1 MKKIDVLARNL
12 GLNEDEFIC
21 YGTDK
26 AKILRN
32 PKEKLDSHLIL
43 VTAINPTPYGEGK
56 TTVTIGLNDAFS
68 TLGLSSMAVL
78 REPSLGP
85 VFGLKGGATGGG
97 KSKIIPEEDINLH
110 FTGDFHAITSA
121 NNLLCAAVDNHIFQG
136 NELGIDPDT
145 ILVKRCLDMND
156 RSLRSDF
163 NITAASEVMAIFC
176 LAKDF
181 SDLRRRLGNILV
193 GYTVSKKAVF
203 AKDLKVDG
211 AMALLLKDA
220 FHPNLVQS
228 LEENPVLVHGGP
240 FANIAHG
247 CNSILATKTAMS
259 ISDYV
264 ITEAGFGS
272 DLGAEKFLNI
282 KCPVSGIRP
291 SFIVLVATV
300 RALKHSGMEN
310 LLAHIDHLKQY
321 NIPFCVAVNQFLED
335 TEKDIQELK
344 SYCESCGVSMVV
356 TNSFQ
361 EGGIG
366 SVALA
371 EYILKNL
378 DSSKYR
384 PLYTSNM
391 KTSEKIEL
399 IAKQV
404 YSASS
409 VIYSEKAKAKLQDI
423 ESLGVSHFPICMAKT
438 PYSISDDKNKLGYP
452 KNYSISVQDILIQTG
467 SEMIVVLL
475 NKIITMPGLP
485 KKPNFEEME

>member
-1 MKKIDVLARNL
+1 MKRIDILAKNL
-12 GLNEDEFIC
+12 GLTEDEFIC

-26 AKILRN
+26 AKILRD
-32 PKEKLDSHLIL
+32 PMEKTDSHLIL
-43 VTAINPTPYGEGK
+43 VTAINPTSYGEGK

-68 TLGLSSMAVL
+68 KLGLSSMAVL

-97 KSKIIPEEDINLH
+97 KASIVPEDDINLH

-136 NELGIDPDT
+136 NELCLDPDT
-145 ILVKRCLDMND
+145 IMVKRCLDMND
-156 RSLRSDF
+156 RTLRPDF

-176 LAKDF
+176 LATNF
-181 SDLRRRLGNILV
+181 LDLRNRLGNILV
-193 GYTVSKKAVF
+193 GYTFSKKAVY

-259 ISDYV
+259 MVDYV

-282 KCPVSGIRP
+282 KCPVAGIHP
-291 SFIVLVATV
+291 SFIVLVATI
-300 RALKHSGMEN
+300 RALKHSGMDN
-310 LLAHIDHLKQY
+310 LHAHIDHLEQY
-321 NIPFCVAVNQFLED
+321 HIPFCVAINQFFDDTKED
-335 TEKDIQELK
+335 IEELQ
-344 SYCESCGVSMVV
+344 SYCESLGVSSIV
-356 TNSFQ
+356 TNSYV
-361 EGGIG
+361 EGGAG
-366 SVALA
+366 SVSLA
-371 EYILKNL
+371 EHIVKNL
-378 DSSKYR
+378 DNSNYQ
-384 PLYTSNM
+384 PLYTSDM
-391 KTSEKIEL
+391 KVTDKIERV
-399 IAKQV
+399 AKKV

-409 VIYSEKAKAKLQDI
+409 IIYSEEAKEKLQKI
-423 ESLGVSHFPICMAKT
+423 ESLGVAHFPICMAKT
-438 PYSISDDKNKLGYP
+438 PYSISDDKEKLGYP
-452 KNYSISVQDILIQTG
+452 KDYAISVRDIIIQTG
-467 SEMIVVLL
+467 SEMIIVLL
-475 NKIITMPGLP
+475 NNIITMPGLP
-485 KKPNFEEME
+485 KKPNFEDME